1 MVNRFEGARTGR
13 HWSLVAGVVALA
25 AVSFAG
31 SPAAQTAGAYPD
43 RPIKLVVP
51 YPPGG
56 STDPVARLL
65 AADIGSRIGQPMVV
79 DNKAG
84 AAGSIGTEFVVRA
97 PADGYTLLLH
107 TSVISTEP
115 SFKKRLSYDARRDL
129 APVTLAVTGPYLL
142 VVHPTLPVANVGELI
157 AYAKANPGKLNFG
170 SAGQGS
176 SGHLIGEMFK
186 AAAGIDMVHVPF
198 KGGGPSIAALVAN
211 EIQVLFDTVSGS
223 KALAESGKLRALAVT
238 SPERSPAMPSVPTVS
253 ESGLKDFSIVYW
265 LAIFAPAKTPTPVV
279 DRVYAEFRTTLA
291 KPEIAARLLETGSV
305 VQAMPP
311 AEFGKVFAN
320 DIQRWKV
327 VIENARIEAQ

>member
-1 MVNRFEGARTGR
+1 MDGGSVTRYRGIVR
-13 HWSLVAGVVALA
+13 WLAGGFAAFALA
-25 AVSFAG
+25 A
-31 SPAAQTAGAYPD
+31 PAAAQGTGAAGAFPD

-65 AADIGSRIGQPMVV
+65 AADIGARIGQPVVV

-84 AAGSIGTEFVVRA
+84 AAGSIGTEFVVRS
-97 PADGYTLLLH
+97 PADGYTILLH

-115 SFKKRLSYDARRDL
+115 SFKKSLAYDARRDL
-129 APVTLAVTGPYLL
+129 SPVTLAVTGPYLL
-142 VVHPTLPVANVGELI
+142 VVHPSLPVANVGELI

-198 KGGGPSIAALVAN
+198 KGGGPSIAALAAN
-211 EIQVLFDTVSGS
+211 EIQLLFDTVSGS

-265 LAIFAPAKTPTPVV
+265 LGIFAPAKTPAPIV
-279 DRVYAEFRTTLA
+279 DRLYNEFRTTLA
-291 KPEIAARLLETGSV
+291 KPDVAAKLLETGSV
-305 VQAMPP
+305 VQALAPP
-311 AEFGKVFAN
+311 RFGEVLAT

-327 VIENARIEAQ
+327 VIEGAKIEAQ

>member
-1 MVNRFEGARTGR
+1 MDGESVTRVRG
-13 HWSLVAGVVALA
+13 LVRWLAGGLA
-25 AVSFAG
+25 AFTLAA
-31 SPAAQTAGAYPD
+31 PAAAQGTSAAGAFPD
-43 RPIKLVVP
+43 RPVKLVVP

-65 AADIGSRIGQPMVV
+65 AADIGARIGQPVVV

-84 AAGSIGTEFVVRA
+84 AAGSIGTEFVVRS
-97 PADGYTLLLH
+97 PADGYTILLH

-115 SFKKRLSYDARRDL
+115 SFKKSLAYDARRDL

-142 VVHPTLPVANVGELI
+142 VVHPSLPVANVGELI
-157 AYAKANPGKLNFG
+157 AYARANPGKLNFG

-211 EIQVLFDTVSGS
+211 EIQLLFDTVSGS
-223 KALAESGKLRALAVT
+223 KALADSGKLRALAVT
-238 SPERSPAMPSVPTVS
+238 SPERSPAMPAVPTVS

-265 LAIFAPAKTPTPVV
+265 LGIFAPAKTPAPIV
-279 DRVYAEFRTTLA
+279 DRLYNEFRTTLA
-291 KPEIAARLLETGSV
+291 KPDIAAKLLETGSV
-305 VQAMPP
+305 VQALAP
-311 AEFGKVFAN
+311 ARFGDVLAT

-327 VIENARIEAQ
+327 VIEGAKIEAQ

>member
-1 MVNRFEGARTGR
+1 MKHRILLGCIAIAAAAIAPG
-13 HWSLVAGVVALA
+13 ALA
-25 AVSFAG
+25 
-31 SPAAQTAGAYPD
+31 QAGAFPD

-65 AADIGSRIGQPMVV
+65 AGEIGQRLGQPVVV

-84 AAGSIGTEFVVRA
+84 AAGSIGTEFVARA
-97 PADGYTLLLH
+97 APDGYTILLH

-115 SFKKRLSYDARRDL
+115 SFKKSLAYDVKRDL
-129 APVTLAVTGPYLL
+129 VPITQAVTGPYLL
-142 VVHPTLPVANVGELI
+142 VVHPSLPAKNVGELI

-198 KGGGPSIAALVAN
+198 KGGGPSITALMGN
-211 EIQVLFDTVSGS
+211 EVQLLFDTISGS

-238 SPERSPAMPSVPTVS
+238 SPARSPAMPSVPTIS
-253 ESGLKDFSIVYW
+253 ESGLRDFSIVYW
-265 LAIFAPAKTPTPVV
+265 LGIFAPAKTPAPVV
-279 DRVYAEFRTTLA
+279 DKLYASFKAALDKPDVAA
-291 KPEIAARLLETGSV
+291 KLMETGQV
-305 VQAMPP
+305 VQALPP
-311 AEFGKVFAN
+311 AEFGKVLDA

-327 VIENARIEAQ
+327 VIEGAKIEAQ